1 MKRTLVIAL
10 VIFALV
16 AATVPMND
24 SSARWRGRNSIGRSA
39 HSKRTY
45 RSRRA
50 LLQRRRAAARR
61 RRARLIRRRMQMANA
76 INRSGR
82 NRLAFANNPYES
94 QRPSAALNHN
104 HLLWTVP
111 ANWSR
116 AAGSSE
122 TKWNVRAADGRVVGA
137 AVLRAVSVAENQ
149 NASSMSRTRL
159 KPIGGVPITTL
170 RRTVIDR
177 MVASGGWVINDWVRE
192 IGGRR
197 VYIVSAQTGRPADPA
212 AAAQAWSFYF
222 VELDNRVY
230 NLVTNAAPEF
240 GDLLAGD
247 TEMLVASLRVNGNGG
262 AQTAMSAK

>member
-24 SSARWRGRNSIGRSA
+24 SSARWRGRNSIGRSP

-61 RRARLIRRRMQMANA
+61 RRARLMRRMQMANA

-82 NRLAFANNPYES
+82 NRLAFANNPYGS
-94 QRPSAALNHN
+94 QQPSAALNHN

-222 VELDNRVY
+222 VELDNHIY

>member
-1 MKRTLVIAL
+1 M
-10 VIFALV
+10 FALV
-16 AATVPMND
+16 AATVPTND
-24 SSARWRGRNSIGRSA
+24 TSARWRGRNSIG
-39 HSKRTY
+39 KRTHAKRMY

-50 LLQRRRAAARR
+50 WLQRRRAAARR
-61 RRARLIRRRMQMANA
+61 RRARLMRQRRMQMANT

-82 NRLAFANNPYES
+82 NRLAFASNPYRL
-94 QRPSAALNHN
+94 QQPPAALNRN

-111 ANWSR
+111 TNWSR
-116 AAGSSE
+116 ASGSNNSGE
-122 TKWNVRAADGRVVGA
+122 TKWNVRAADGRVVGG
-137 AVLRAVSVAENQ
+137 AVLRALSATESQ
-149 NASSMSRTRL
+149 DAPPASRTRL

-197 VYIVSAQTGRPADPA
+197 VYIVSAQSGRPDDLS

-222 VELDNRVY
+222 VEIDNRVY

-240 GDLLAGD
+240 GDLLTGD
-247 TEMLVASLRVNGNGG
+247 TEMLVASLRPNSGG
-262 AQTAMSAK
+262 ASQTAMSAK